1 MHAKVP
7 ETRQHMPIHAQ
18 LSICAN
24 IWRFQLG
31 TWMFS
36 YKQSLLY
43 VPFNVAGAIILAHV
57 VTWSCIPCSWRVRT
71 RADTR
76 SQCRS
81 THAESWPILD
91 ECQHMQVLSQPLIL
105 LTLRLNMN
113 HHMQVL
119 AQLSIS
125 TNTCGR
131 HAQLT
136 HEGTH
141 SAPGRHMLKQALLLI
156 RAETCRNMLS
166 SWYLPTYEDTYP
178 ALDMCQHMQN
188 FETRSTLHTNQQKQT
203 NLQLLIKAK
212 NAMSSIQASKKCRY
226 TLSYVCVWIPAI
238 VCRYIHSPWCLQT
251 QADTWHDQALKL
263 WKHTQI
269 HASSWYR
276 STHKESWQNLQKRW
290 HMHILAELLILAH
303 TWWYELTHEGTC
315 QALNTCR
322 NMCTHAQLLIV
333 KIPGQLLIDAD
344 RFRKGPDSQ

>member
-43 VPFNVAGAIILAHV
+43 GPFNVAGAIILAHV

-156 RAETCRNMLS
+156 RAETCRNM
-166 SWYLPTYEDTYP
+166 
-178 ALDMCQHMQN
+178 
-188 FETRSTLHTNQQKQT
+188 QK
-203 NLQLLIKAK
+203 
-212 NAMSSIQASKKCRY
+212 
-226 TLSYVCVWIPAI
+226 
-238 VCRYIHSPWCLQT
+238 H
-251 QADTWHDQALKL
+251 
-263 WKHTQI
+263 
-269 HASSWYR
+269 
-276 STHKESWQNLQKRW
+276 
-290 HMHILAELLILAH
+290 AELLIFTYIWRYISSSRH
-303 TWWYELTHEGTC
+303 VPTHAKLWNTLNSPYKPTKADKFAALDKSQKC
-315 QALNTCR
+315 HVLNT
-322 NMCTHAQLLIV
+322 
-333 KIPGQLLIDAD
+333 
-344 RFRKGPDSQ
+344 SQ